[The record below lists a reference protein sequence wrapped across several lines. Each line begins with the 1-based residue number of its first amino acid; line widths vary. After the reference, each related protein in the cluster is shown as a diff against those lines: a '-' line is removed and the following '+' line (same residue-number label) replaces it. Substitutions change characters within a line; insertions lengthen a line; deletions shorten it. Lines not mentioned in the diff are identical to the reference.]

1 MRTECCSMVFA
12 ENAYRYASCFTT
24 AFGKSVGRKPRH
36 TFSIFES
43 AGKEGFFV
51 YHPARPYICPS
62 QTNLMFKYTRHSL
75 KKLETLLEELDYTVR
90 YEKGNFN
97 SGYCIVENR
106 KVAVINKFF
115 DTEGR
120 INCLVDILGK
130 MDVQAGQL
138 SEPSA
143 KFFKKINDLTAS
155 EEEEEE

>member
-1 MRTECCSMVFA
+1 
-12 ENAYRYASCFTT
+12 
-24 AFGKSVGRKPRH
+24 
-36 TFSIFES
+36 
-43 AGKEGFFV
+43 
-51 YHPARPYICPS
+51 
-62 QTNLMFKYTRHSL
+62 MFKYTRHSL

-155 EEEEEE
+155 EEEE